1 MVRTV
6 LIVDPNAQ
14 TRTRTVVWF
23 KHAGFVTDA
32 VSTFADA
39 RQKLIEEAP
48 DVLITEAHL
57 GEFHGLHLVILGR
70 GRNSG
75 LVAVMLGSPDP
86 ILAEDARRHE
96 AAFVTRP
103 VASDDL
109 VLLVTEL
116 LEESSRRRRWPR
128 KRIADGIQVTVNES
142 VARMIDLSYGGLR
155 LETNEET
162 FLERRHAPMRI
173 EVPAF
178 GVSIDTSVIWMN
190 RSPSGGMLY
199 GAALAETDPEKTG
212 AWRQLVDQ
220 FEAATM

>member
-1 MVRTV
+1 MLRTV

-14 TRTRTVVWF
+14 SRTRTVVWLQQ
-23 KHAGFVTDA
+23 AGFVTDA
-32 VSTFADA
+32 VSSFSDA
-39 RQKLIEEAP
+39 RRRLTEEAP

-75 LVAVMLGSPDP
+75 LVAVMLGTPDP

-96 AAFVTRP
+96 AAYVARP
-103 VASDDL
+103 VTSDDL
-109 VLLVTEL
+109 VSLVTEL

-142 VARMIDLSYGGLR
+142 VARMVDLSYGGLR
-155 LETNEET
+155 LETSEET
-162 FLERRHAPMRI
+162 FLQRRHAPMRI
-173 EVPAF
+173 EVPDF

-190 RSPSGGMLY
+190 RSPSGSMVY
-199 GAALAETDPEKTG
+199 GAALAETDPQKTG
-212 AWRQLVDQ
+212 AWRQLVDR
-220 FEAATM
+220 FEAAGM